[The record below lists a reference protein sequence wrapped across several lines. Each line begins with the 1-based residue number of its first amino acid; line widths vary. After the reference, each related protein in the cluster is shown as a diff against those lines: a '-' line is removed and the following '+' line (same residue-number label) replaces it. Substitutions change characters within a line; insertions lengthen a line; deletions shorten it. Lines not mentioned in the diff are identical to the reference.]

1 MRIATVATGGIGGF
15 LAVRLVRIGLEVA
28 CIARGAHLEAI
39 RNRGLRLESSD
50 GIEMVMPWR
59 ATSDPV
65 AVGPVDIVI
74 LAVKAGDLDKAAAL
88 CRPLIGSETVIV
100 PFLNGV
106 ETLQRLRRHLP
117 AARIADGV
125 AHVAVT
131 LREPGLIQQTGEF
144 ARFLFAFRDDASP
157 SRKLRDL
164 RLALRKAGLEAPE
177 SADIRRDVWTKFI
190 FFAALSGLTAAS
202 RCDLGA
208 IRNHPE
214 SAALFRDAMAE
225 VDRVGRARG
234 VALAP
239 DVLARQWHLAE
250 AAPAALRAS
259 TAIDLAEG
267 RPLETPWI
275 NGAVVRLS
283 EAAGFDAPVNRALAA
298 LLAPRVAG
306 NPAGAEAYP
315 EKKRVSSM

>member
-1 MRIATVATGGIGGF
+1 MRIATVATGGVGGF
-15 LAVRLVRIGLEVA
+15 LAVRLARIGLEVA

-39 RNRGLRLESSD
+39 RSRGLRLESSD

-65 AVGPVDIVI
+65 EVGPVDLVI
-74 LAVKAGDLDKAAAL
+74 LAVKAGDLDRAATL
-88 CRPLIGSETVIV
+88 CRPLMGRDTVIV

-106 ETLQRLRRHLP
+106 ETRMRLARHLP
-117 AARIADGV
+117 DSRLADGV
-125 AHVAVT
+125 AYVSVMR
-131 LREPGLIQQTGEF
+131 REPGVIQQTGEF
-144 ARFLFAFRDDASP
+144 ARFLFAFRDGGS
-157 SRKLRDL
+157 SRHLRDL
-164 RLALRKAGLEAPE
+164 RLALRQAGLEAPE
-177 SADIRRDVWTKFI
+177 TADIRREVWTKFV

-202 RCDLGA
+202 GCDLGA
-208 IRNHPE
+208 IRSHPE
-214 SAALFRDAMAE
+214 SAALFRQVMAE

-234 VALAP
+234 APLAT
-239 DVLARQWHLAE
+239 DVLARHWQLAE
-250 AAPAALRAS
+250 SAPAALRAS
-259 TAIDLAEG
+259 TAIDAAEG

-283 EAAGFDAPVNRALAA
+283 EAAGFDAPANRALAA

-306 NPAGAEAYP
+306 MPVGAETYA